1 MFALGG
7 PVALGPAATISDPD
21 ELKKLKKTDK
31 KRRQKMARNGGGG
44 GGGFMDLG
52 RSLLNFLV
60 GGNGGGGQAGT
71 GMTTK

>member
-1 MFALGG
+1 MFALG
-7 PVALGPAATISDPD
+7 PASVPPATSSDPD

-60 GGNGGGGQAGT
+60 GGNGGGVQAGT
-71 GMTTK
+71 GTTTK

>member
-44 GGGFMDLG
+44 GGFMDLG

-60 GGNGGGGQAGT
+60 GGNGGGVQAGT
-71 GMTTK
+71 GTTTK

>member
-1 MFALGG
+1 MFALG
-7 PVALGPAATISDPD
+7 PALGPAATISDPD

-44 GGGFMDLG
+44 GGGGFMDLG

-60 GGNGGGGQAGT
+60 GGNGGGVQAGT